1 MCDAAPAEKSRGRAQ
16 DQQEDEQQ
24 DHRFPERP
32 QQQRDGDLFPDFRQ
46 EIALDDRLA
55 EIERFRRQLVPNLA
69 RTLGD
74 IVTGEPDPNTD
85 CQNSKGEEQDQSAE
99 ISQLRSFIETRFH
112 RLAPRRRD

>member
-1 MCDAAPAEKSRGRAQ
+1 MCDAASAEKSRGRAQ

-24 DHRFPERP
+24 DNRFPERP

-55 EIERFRRQLVPNLA
+55 EIERLRRQLVPNLA

-74 IVTGEPDPNTD
+74 VVTGEPDANTD
-85 CQNSKGEEQDQSAE
+85 CQNSKGEEQDKPAE
-99 ISQLRSFIETRFH
+99 ISQCDHLSKSAFTV
-112 RLAPRRRD
+112 